1 LEVRVRILIAAAD
14 ILAAASTEVILAE
27 ENLICDTTDLGEDGL
42 QMATVYNYD
51 LILLDLMA
59 ADIEGYK
66 MLQRL
71 RAARVHT
78 PILILSARGEL
89 DQKVKFLRF
98 GADDFL
104 TKPFD
109 GRELIARILAIVRRC
124 KRHSE
129 SAIRTGE
136 FVVNLDTRVVSVDD
150 QPVLLTGKEYAIL
163 ELLSLRKG
171 TTVTKEV
178 FLNNLYGGM
187 DEPDFKIIDVYI
199 CKLRKK
205 LAQATG
211 GSHCI
216 ETVWG
221 CGYVLREPAAMPAA
235 TLAAD
240 PEDLG
245 ARRGEAGTRT
255 AAECIVGQT
264 HRPSPQGV
272 ERLGQI
278 DYQRK
283 HWRDGV
289 SYRPVGRSRA
299 DGIGP
304 GTKPTRDSSPV
315 ELWFEDTV
323 TTDGGPLHL
332 TRPDP
337 VRSLFGCTT
346 ARCHE

>member
-1 LEVRVRILIAAAD
+1 MRILIAAAD

-124 KRHSE
+124 KGHSE

-136 FVVNLDTRVVSVDD
+136 FVVNLDTRVVSVDNR
-150 QPVLLTGKEYAIL
+150 PVHLTGKEYSIL

-171 TTVTKEV
+171 TILTKEV
-178 FLNNLYGGM
+178 LLNHLYGGI
-187 DEPDFKIIDVYI
+187 DEPELKIIDVFL
-199 CKLRKK
+199 CHLRKK

-211 GSHCI
+211 GKHYI

-221 CGYVLREPAAMPAA
+221 RGYVLRDPAPMLAA
-235 TLAAD
+235 TPVVG
-240 PEDLG
+240 PEDFRARHDEAAIG
-245 ARRGEAGTRT
+245 AA
-255 AAECIVGQT
+255 
-264 HRPSPQGV
+264 
-272 ERLGQI
+272 
-278 DYQRK
+278 
-283 HWRDGV
+283 
-289 SYRPVGRSRA
+289 
-299 DGIGP
+299 
-304 GTKPTRDSSPV
+304 
-315 ELWFEDTV
+315 
-323 TTDGGPLHL
+323 
-332 TRPDP
+332 
-337 VRSLFGCTT
+337 
-346 ARCHE
+346 